1 MLEASF
7 LSYYRRPDAPR
18 GRTRKTHAEVGER
31 SEEMSFIDQPAAQP
45 SRIPYINDNY
55 LANEQELVRALA
67 EQADPGESARQK
79 IMNTAA
85 QLVRAVRKNTKNDG
99 GIEAFLK
106 TYDLSSDEGVLLM
119 CIAEALLRIP
129 DADTADRLIADKI
142 TSANWKDHVGTS
154 DSLFVNAS
162 TWGLMLTGKILTL
175 DEIAGANPTKMLGKL
190 VSRAGEPVV
199 RTAMRQAMKIMGH
212 QFVMGRNIGEA
223 LKRAMKSTDL
233 PYRYSFDMLGESALT
248 AADAQRYLDN
258 YHAGIKSIGD
268 AHVESADVFSAPGI
282 SVKLSA
288 LHPRY
293 EFSHET
299 RVMKELVPNVLELAQ
314 HAREI
319 GIGLTI
325 DSEEAHRFE
334 MWLNIFEEVYRDP
347 SLDGWDGLGVALQ
360 TYQRRGNDGLRFLI
374 DLASEIGRRIPVRLV
389 KGAYWDSEVKWAQ
402 EQGLDSYPVYTRKSH
417 SDVSYLAAARTALAA
432 EDKIYA
438 QFATHNAHTLA
449 SVLHYAGSRRDYEF
463 QRLHGMGEELYAE
476 VVDPEKHDR
485 PCRVYAPVG
494 NHEDLLPYL
503 VRRLLENGSNTSFVN
518 KIADESIDVQDI
530 IADPLATARSH
541 DYAAHD
547 RIPTPADI
555 FQPERSNSVGINI
568 ANRSVSKQL
577 LAELEEA
584 AAKPITAKP
593 IVGGKELDGPEEPS
607 VNPANVAEIVGVC
620 HQASSDAVIKAI
632 DISVAAQPAW
642 CRLGAYERD
651 KILNRAADL
660 YEKHRDELLGLIVRE
675 GGRSIPDAISELRE
689 AVDFMRY
696 YGAQAKKHFGEPI
709 VLPGPTGERN
719 TMSMRGKGVF
729 IAISPWN
736 FPLAI
741 FTGQVTAAL
750 AAGNA
755 VLAKPAAPTPLIA
768 YRAIQLL
775 HEAGVPADVL
785 HYVPCG
791 GRMIGEAGVADP
803 RIAGVVFTGSTGV
816 AQTINQTLAHRDG
829 PIGTL
834 IAETGGQNAMF
845 VDSSALPEQVVHDSI
860 YSAFNSAGQRCSALR
875 LLCVQEEIEPRTLD
889 LLKGYME
896 ELTIGD
902 PRHLST
908 DVGPCIDDPSRQGLA
923 KHVERMAKEQKIVHR
938 CTLPEG
944 SDIGTYFAPTL
955 VEIDDISALTEEQFG
970 PILHVVKF
978 KSRHLDDMVKAVN
991 GTGFGLTMGLHSRID
1006 SRVAG
1011 LAADCGAGNLYVN
1024 RNMIGA
1030 VVGVQPF
1037 GGRGLSGTGPKAGG
1051 PHYVQRFGTEF
1062 TLSNN
1067 ISAVGGNASLL
1078 TLGSD

>member
-1 MLEASF
+1 MRF
-7 LSYYRRPDAPR
+7 
-18 GRTRKTHAEVGER
+18 T
-31 SEEMSFIDQPAAQP
+31 DQPAARE
-45 SRIPYINDNY
+45 SSISFINDNY
-55 LANEQELVRALA
+55 LADERELVRRLA
-67 EQADPGESARQK
+67 EEADPGAAARRK
-79 IMNTAA
+79 ISGTATR
-85 QLVRAVRKNTKNDG
+85 LVRAVRKNTKNDG

-142 TSANWKDHVGTS
+142 TAANWQEHVGTS

-175 DEIAGANPTKMLGKL
+175 DEIAQANPTKMLGKL

-212 QFVMGRNIGEA
+212 QFVMGRTIGEA
-223 LKRAMKSTDL
+223 LARAMKSTDL
-233 PYRYSFDMLGESALT
+233 PYRHSFDMLGESALT

-258 YHAGIKSIGD
+258 YHAGIGSIGE
-268 AHVESADVFSAPGI
+268 ARVESADVFSAPGI

-293 EFSHET
+293 EFSHEE
-299 RVMKELVPNVLELAQ
+299 RVMAELVPAVLELAQ
-314 HAREI
+314 HARDI

-334 MWLNIFEEVYRDP
+334 MWLNIFEAVYRDP
-347 SLDGWDGLGVALQ
+347 SLNGWDGLGVALQ

-374 DLASEIGRRIPVRLV
+374 ELAGDVGRRIPVRLV

-402 EQGLDSYPVYTRKSH
+402 EQGLESYPVYTRKSH
-417 SDVSYLAAARTALAA
+417 SDVSYLAAARKALVAG
-432 EDKIYA
+432 DRIYA

-476 VVDPEKHDR
+476 VVDPDKHDR

-530 IADPLATARSH
+530 VADPLATAAQH

-547 RIPTPADI
+547 RIPAPPEI
-555 FQPERSNSVGINI
+555 FRPERDNSRGVNL
-568 ANRSVSKQL
+568 ADRSVSKRL
-577 LAELEEA
+577 LEGLEA
-584 AAKPITAKP
+584 AGGTTVTARPI
-593 IVGGKELDGPEEPS
+593 IGGKEIDGDEKPS
-607 VNPANVAEIVGVC
+607 VNPADVSEVVGVC
-620 HQASSDAVIKAI
+620 HQATADGIRKAVDLA
-632 DISVAAQPAW
+632 VAAQPSW
-642 CRLGAYERD
+642 DRLGAYERAA
-651 KILNRAADL
+651 ILNRAADL
-660 YEKHRDELLGLIVRE
+660 YEAHRDELLGLIVRE
-675 GGRSIPDAISELRE
+675 GGRTIPDAISELRE

-696 YGAQAKKHFGEPI
+696 YGAQAEKHFGEPSL
-709 VLPGPTGERN
+709 LPGPTGERN
-719 TMSMRGKGVF
+719 TLSMRGKGVF
-729 IAISPWN
+729 VAISPWN

-741 FTGQVTAAL
+741 YTGQIAAAL

-755 VLAKPAAPTPLIA
+755 VLAKPAAPTTVIG
-768 YRAIQLL
+768 YRAVRLL
-775 HEAGVPADVL
+775 HEAGVPPDVL
-785 HYVPCG
+785 HFLPCG
-791 GRMIGEAGVADP
+791 GRQIGEHGVADP
-803 RIAGVVFTGSTGV
+803 RIAGVVFTGSTEV
-816 AQTINQTLAHRDG
+816 ARTINRTLAHRDG

-845 VDSSALPEQVVHDSI
+845 VDSSALPEQVVHDAI

-875 LLCVQEEIEPRTLD
+875 LLCVQEEIEPRTLE
-889 LLKGYME
+889 LLEGYME
-896 ELTIGD
+896 ELTVGD

-908 DVGPCIDDPSRQGLA
+908 DVGPCIDDPSRQTLA
-923 KHVERMAKEQKIVHR
+923 AHVGRMGKEQRIVHR
-938 CTLPEG
+938 CTLTG
-944 SDIGTYFAPTL
+944 AHDAGTYFAPTL
-955 VEIDDISALTEEQFG
+955 VEIDDIGALTEEQFG

-978 KSRHLDDMVKAVN
+978 RSRDLDKTVQAVN

-1051 PHYVQRFGTEF
+1051 PNYVQRFGTEF

-1067 ISAVGGNASLL
+1067 VSAVGGNAGLL